1 MLKSLYVDGHT
12 WLHRLSVKPKL
23 LVLLVVSFALFF
35 VKAPW
40 ALALVAAL
48 TGSLYFSLGLTMKDA
63 LRRLAP
69 VLFTIGVLGLFN
81 LLFLGPLEALAS
93 VLRLLAI
100 LFLAAS
106 VTATVTIADFIDTLT
121 DWGAPLERLGL
132 LKAADV
138 GLAFGLVLRFVP
150 EIAARYE
157 SLREAHLARG
167 LPVKPHKMI
176 GPLIISTLKDADAI
190 AEAIDARGIRG
201 Q

>member
-1 MLKSLYVDGHT
+1 MLKSLYVEGHT
-12 WLHRLSVKPKL
+12 WLHRMAVKPKL
-23 LVLLVVSFALFF
+23 AGLLVSSLGLFF
-35 VKAPW
+35 VTQPW
-40 ALALVAAL
+40 LLALAGLL
-48 TGSLYFSLGLTMKDA
+48 TGSLYFSLGLTVKDA

-69 VLFTIGVLGLFN
+69 VLFTIAVLGLFN
-81 LLFLGPLEALAS
+81 LFFLEPWEALAS

-106 VTATVTIADFIDTLT
+106 VTATVTIAQFIDTLT
-121 DWGAPLERLGL
+121 DWSVPLERLGL
-132 LKAADV
+132 VKAADV

-157 SLREAHLARG
+157 SLKEAHLARG
-167 LPVKPHKMI
+167 LTVRPHKMM

>member
-1 MLKSLYVDGHT
+1 MLKSLYVDGHS
-12 WLHRLSVKPKL
+12 LMHRLPVRPKL
-23 LVLLVVSFALFF
+23 ASLLLTSLGLFF
-35 VKAPW
+35 VHQPL
-40 ALALVAAL
+40 ALALAAAL
-48 TGSLYFSLGLTMKDA
+48 TGLVYFTLGLGFREA
-63 LRRLAP
+63 LNRLTP
-69 VLFTIGVLGLFN
+69 VLFTIAVLGLFN
-81 LLFLGPLEALAS
+81 LVLLSPQEALVS
-93 VLRLLAI
+93 VLRLVAI

-121 DWGAPLERLGL
+121 RIFTPLERLGL

-157 SLREAHLARG
+157 SLKEAHLARG
-167 LPVKPHKMI
+167 LTVKPYKMI